1 MDEEE
6 RNEVVAIV
14 ATAAAIKRNKIIAAT
29 VVNAVLLVFI
39 IAAVLIAQIVQISVL
54 KRRKTALLGELYRLE
69 QQLEEDQSTLD
80 RLQTDEKYREIVIQL
95 VQMGVDV
102 TPKFDITQ

>member
-6 RNEVVAIV
+6 RNEVVATV
-14 ATAAAIKRNKIIAAT
+14 ATAAAIKRNKVIAAT

-39 IAAVLIAQIVQISVL
+39 IVAVLIAQIVQISVL
-54 KRRKTALLGELYRLE
+54 KRRKAALLDELYRLE

-95 VQMGVDV
+95 AQMGVDV
-102 TPKFDITQ
+102 TPKN